1 MKIISYND
9 YLIKE
14 HVKQFLF
21 FIILG
26 FGFELSASH
35 FTSCHK
41 RSSDITG
48 RGPHDLIP
56 NSTHFLTNPPNLVK
70 SGPINKVAQHPGTQ
84 EIISWWNS
92 LELLLTNPAHSDH
105 TYTRPWHGQMS
116 LSHSLQC
123 NYNYPEVKL
132 DRYKLHLTTFT
143 LSLMINV
150 NMWT

>member
-70 SGPINKVAQHPGTQ
+70 SGPINKVPQHPGTQ

-92 LELLLTNPAHSDH
+92 LELLLTTPAHSDH
-105 TYTRPWHGQMS
+105 TRPWHGQMS